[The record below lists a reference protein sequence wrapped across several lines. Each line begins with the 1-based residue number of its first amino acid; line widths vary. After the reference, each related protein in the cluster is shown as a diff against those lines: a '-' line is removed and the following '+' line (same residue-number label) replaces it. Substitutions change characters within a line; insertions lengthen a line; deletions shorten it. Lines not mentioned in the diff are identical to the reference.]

1 MKSQVITEFGK
12 PLEELETPTPVPSG
26 TEVLLKIHNAGV
38 CHSDVH
44 IHDGYFEMG
53 GGARLPMANMKLPHT
68 LGHEIEGEVVAVGPD
83 VKDIAIGKRYAA
95 FPWIGCGKCPSCLRG
110 EENICVGGPRQ
121 LGCSNGCPGGYATH
135 VLVPHPKYLIDYG
148 KTDPALGAAYMC
160 SGLTA
165 FSAMKRIGK
174 LGPDDQVLV
183 VGVGGV
189 GMMGVQFAK
198 ALFGPSKGKDWG
210 PIAADIDEAKLEAA
224 KKAGASSVYNTKA
237 DGAAKQLVADTK
249 GGAYAVVDFV
259 GSEKS
264 FAFAS
269 QAVRRGGNVI
279 IVGLFGG
286 AMQMPLPMFPFRTIS
301 IGGSMTG
308 SLGETQEMME
318 LVRAGKVD
326 PIPYTTRPLSAANR
340 TLDDLREGKITGRV
354 VLTP

>member
-1 MKSQVITEFGK
+1 MQSQAITEFGK
-12 PLEELETPTPVPSG
+12 PLQLVETPTPTPAG
-26 TEVLLKIHNAGV
+26 TEVLLKVHNAGV

-44 IHDGYFEMG
+44 IHDGYFDMG
-53 GGARLPMANMKLPHT
+53 GGAKLPMANMKLPHT

-83 VKDIAIGKRYAA
+83 AKGVKVGERYAA

-110 EENICVGGPRQ
+110 EENLCVGGPRQ
-121 LGCSNGCPGGYATH
+121 LGCSSGCAGGYATH

-165 FSAMKRIGK
+165 YSAMKRVGT

-183 VGVGGV
+183 LGVGGV

-198 ALFGPSKGKDWG
+198 AMFHKGPL
-210 PIAADIDEAKLEAA
+210 AADIDDGKLDAA
-224 KKAGASSVYNTKA
+224 KKAGASAVYNTK
-237 DGAAKQLVADTK
+237 DPEAAKKLMADTK

-269 QAVRRGGNVI
+269 QAVRRGGKVI

-286 AMQMPLPMFPFRTIS
+286 GMAMPIPMFPFRTIS

-308 SLGETQEMME
+308 SLGETKEMME
-318 LVRAGKVD
+318 LVKAGKVD
-326 PIPYTTRPLSAANR
+326 PIPFSKRPLSAASQ

>member
-1 MKSQVITEFGK
+1 MRSQAVVEFGS
-12 PLEELETPTPVPSG
+12 PLKEIETPTPEPQG
-26 TEVLLKIHNAGV
+26 TEVLLKVHNAGV

-44 IHDGYFEMG
+44 IHDGYFDLG
-53 GGARLPMANMKLPHT
+53 GGNKLPMSAIQLPHT

-83 VKDIAIGKRYAA
+83 VKGVQLGQRFAA

-148 KTDPALGAAYMC
+148 DVDPALGAAYMC

-165 FSAMKRIGK
+165 YAALKKVGK
-174 LGPDDQVLV
+174 LGPNDQVLV

-198 ALFGPSKGKDWG
+198 ALFGKG
-210 PIAADIDEAKLEAA
+210 PLAADIDDEKLAAAKQAGASATYNTKQPDAA
-224 KKAGASSVYNTKA
+224 KKVM
-237 DGAAKQLVADTK
+237 ADTG

-269 QAVRRGGNVI
+269 SAVRRGGKVI

-286 AMQMPLPMFPFRTIS
+286 AMQMPLPMFPFRAIS
-301 IGGSMTG
+301 IGGSMVG
-308 SLGETQEMME
+308 SLDDTREMME

-326 PIPYTTRPLSAANR
+326 PIPYAKRPLSEANR
-340 TLDDLREGKITGRV
+340 TLDDLREGKIVGRV
-354 VLTP
+354 VLQP

>member
-1 MKSQVITEFGK
+1 MHSQAITEFGK
-12 PLEELETPTPVPSG
+12 PLQDMEAPNPTPTG
-26 TEVLLKIHNAGV
+26 TEVLLKVHNAGV

-44 IHDGYFEMG
+44 IHDGYFDLG
-53 GGARLPMANMKLPHT
+53 GGNKLPMANMKLPHT
-68 LGHEIEGEVVAVGPD
+68 LGHEIEGEV
-83 VKDIAIGKRYAA
+83 IAIGPDAKGVEIGQRYAA

-110 EENICVGGPRQ
+110 EENLCIGGPKQ
-121 LGCSNGCPGGYATH
+121 LGCSSGVAGGYATH

-148 KTDPALGAAYMC
+148 KIDPALGAAYMC

-165 FSAMKRIGK
+165 YAAMKK
-174 LGPDDQVLV
+174 VDQLGPNDQVLV
-183 VGVGGV
+183 LGVGGV
-189 GMMGVQFAK
+189 GMMGVQFAR
-198 ALFGPSKGKDWG
+198 AMFGKG
-210 PIAADIDEAKLEAA
+210 PLAADIDDARLETA
-224 KKAGASSVYNTKA
+224 KKAGASAIYNTK
-237 DGAAKQLVADTK
+237 DPEAAKKLMADTK

-259 GSEKS
+259 GSEKT

-269 QAVRRGGNVI
+269 QTVRRGGKVI

-286 AMQMPLPMFPFRTIS
+286 AMSMPIPMFPFRTIS

-308 SLGETQEMME
+308 SLGETKEMME

-326 PIPYTTRPLSAANR
+326 PIPYSKRPLSEANK

>member
-1 MKSQVITEFGK
+1 MKSQAIIEFGK
-12 PLEELETPTPVPSG
+12 PLQEVEIPTPTPTGS
-26 TEVLLKIHNAGV
+26 EVLLKVHNAGV

-44 IHDGYFEMG
+44 IHDGYFDMG
-53 GGARLPMANMKLPHT
+53 GGAKLPMANMKLPHT

-83 VKDIAIGKRYAA
+83 VKGIEVGARYAA

-110 EENICVGGPRQ
+110 EENLCVGGPRQ

-135 VLVPHPKYLIDYG
+135 VMVPHPKYLIDYG

-165 FSAMKRIGK
+165 YAAMKKVGH

-198 ALFGPSKGKDWG
+198 AMFGKG
-210 PIAADIDEAKLEAA
+210 PLAADIDDAKLEAA
-224 KKAGASSVYNTKA
+224 KKAGASATYNTK
-237 DGAAKQLVADTK
+237 DPEAAKKLMGDTK

-269 QAVRRGGNVI
+269 QAVRRGGKVI

-286 AMQMPLPMFPFRTIS
+286 AMSMPIPMFPFRTIS

-308 SLGETQEMME
+308 SLGETHEMME

-326 PIPYTTRPLSAANR
+326 PIPYSKRPMSAASQ

>member
-1 MKSQVITEFGK
+1 MKSQAITEFGK
-12 PLEELETPTPVPSG
+12 PLQEIETPTPTPTG
-26 TEVLLKIHNAGV
+26 TEVLLKVLNAGV

-44 IHDGYFEMG
+44 IHDGYFDLG
-53 GGARLPMANMKLPHT
+53 GGAKLPMANMKLPHT

-83 VKDIAIGKRYAA
+83 VKNVTVGARFAA

-110 EENICVGGPRQ
+110 EENLCIGGPRQ
-121 LGCSNGCPGGYATH
+121 LGCSNGIAGGYATH
-135 VLVPHPKYLIDYG
+135 VIVPHPKYLIDYG

-165 FSAMKRIGK
+165 YSAMKRVGA

-183 VGVGGV
+183 LGVGGV
-189 GMMGVQFAK
+189 GMMGVQFAR
-198 ALFGPSKGKDWG
+198 AMFGKG
-210 PIAADIDEAKLEAA
+210 PLAADIDDGKLDAA
-224 KKAGASSVYNTKA
+224 KKAGASATYNTKV

-269 QAVRRGGNVI
+269 QAVRRGGKVI

-308 SLGETQEMME
+308 SLPETLEMME

-326 PIPYTTRPLSAANR
+326 PIPYSKRPFAAANR

>member
-1 MKSQVITEFGK
+1 MQSQAITEFGK
-12 PLEELETPTPVPSG
+12 PLKLVETPTPTPTG
-26 TEVLLKIHNAGV
+26 TEVLLKVHNAGV

-44 IHDGYFEMG
+44 IHDGYFDLG
-53 GGARLPMANMKLPHT
+53 GGNKLPMANMKLPHT

-83 VKDIAIGKRYAA
+83 VKDIKVGQRYAA

-110 EENICVGGPRQ
+110 EENLCVGGPRQ
-121 LGCSNGCPGGYATH
+121 LGCSSGVAGGYATH
-135 VLVPHPKYLIDYG
+135 CMVPHPKYLIDYG
-148 KTDPALGAAYMC
+148 KVDPALGAAYMC

-165 FSAMKRIGK
+165 FGAMKKVGK

-183 VGVGGV
+183 VGCGGV

-198 ALFGPSKGKDWG
+198 ALFGKG
-210 PIAADIDEAKLEAA
+210 PLAADIDEGRLEAA
-224 KKAGASSVYNTKA
+224 KKAGASATYNTK
-237 DGAAKQLVADTK
+237 DPEAAKKLMADTK

-269 QAVRRGGNVI
+269 QCVRRGGKVI
-279 IVGLFGG
+279 VVGLFGG
-286 AMQMPLPMFPFRTIS
+286 SMSMPIPMFPFRTIS

-308 SLGETQEMME
+308 SLDETKEMME
-318 LVRAGKVD
+318 LVKAGKVD
-326 PIPYTTRPLSAANR
+326 PIPFSKRPLSAASQ

>member
-1 MKSQVITEFGK
+1 MLSQAVVEFGS
-12 PLEELETPTPVPSG
+12 PLKEIETPTPEPQG

-44 IHDGYFEMG
+44 IHDGYFDLG
-53 GGARLPMANMKLPHT
+53 GGNKLPMAAIKLPHT
-68 LGHEIEGEVVAVGPD
+68 LGHEIEGEVVAVGAD
-83 VKDIAIGKRYAA
+83 VKGVKIGQRYAA
-95 FPWIGCGKCPSCLRG
+95 FPWIGCSKCASCLRG

-148 KTDPALGAAYMC
+148 NIDPALGAAYMC

-165 FSAMKRIGK
+165 FAALKKVGK
-174 LGPDDQVLV
+174 LGANDQVLV
-183 VGVGGV
+183 LGVGGV

-198 ALFGPSKGKDWG
+198 ALFGKG
-210 PIAADIDEAKLEAA
+210 PLVADIVDEHLEAA
-224 KKAGASSVYNTKA
+224 KKAGASGTYNTKEP
-237 DGAAKQLVADTK
+237 DAAKKVMADTG

-269 QAVRRGGNVI
+269 QAVRRGGKVI

-286 AMQMPLPMFPFRTIS
+286 AMSMPLPMFPFRAIS
-301 IGGSMTG
+301 IGGSMVG
-308 SLGETQEMME
+308 SLDDTREMME

-326 PIPYTTRPLSAANR
+326 PIPYSKRPLSEANR
-340 TLDDLREGKITGRV
+340 TLDDLREGKIVGRV
-354 VLTP
+354 VLQP

>member
-1 MKSQVITEFGK
+1 MKSQVIAEFGK
-12 PLEELETPTPVPSG
+12 PLQELETPTPVPTG
-26 TEVLLKIHNAGV
+26 TEVLLKVLNAGV

-44 IHDGYFEMG
+44 IQDGYFDLG
-53 GGARLPMANMKLPHT
+53 GGAKLPMANMALPHT

-83 VKDIAIGKRYAA
+83 AKGIDIGARYAA

-110 EENICVGGPRQ
+110 EENLCIGGSRQ
-121 LGCSNGCPGGYATH
+121 LGCSNGVPGGYATH
-135 VLVPHPKYLIDYG
+135 VIVPHPKYLIDYG

-165 FSAMKRIGK
+165 YSAMKRIGA

-198 ALFGPSKGKDWG
+198 ALFHKGPL
-210 PIAADIDEAKLEAA
+210 AADIDDAKLEAA
-224 KKAGASSVYNTKA
+224 KQAGAAAVYNTA
-237 DGAAKQLVADTK
+237 EPGIAKRLIADTK

-269 QAVRRGGNVI
+269 QSVQRGGKVI
-279 IVGLFGG
+279 VVGLFGG
-286 AMQMPLPMFPFRTIS
+286 AMSMPILRFPFRTIS

-308 SLGETQEMME
+308 SLGETREMME

-326 PIPYTTRPLSAANR
+326 PIPYARRPLSAANQ
-340 TLDDLREGKITGRV
+340 TLDDLRAGKITGRV

>member
-1 MKSQVITEFGK
+1 MKSQAVIEFGK
-12 PLEELETPTPVPSG
+12 PLQLVETPDPVPTG
-26 TEVLLKIHNAGV
+26 TEVLLKVHNAGV

-44 IHDGYFEMG
+44 IHDGYFDLG
-53 GGARLPMANMKLPHT
+53 GGNKTSMANMKLPHT

-83 VKDIAIGKRYAA
+83 VTGIKVGDRYAA
-95 FPWIGCGKCPSCLRG
+95 FPWIGCGKCPACERG

-121 LGCSNGCPGGYATH
+121 LGCSSGCNGGYATH
-135 VLVPHPKYLIDYG
+135 CMIPHPKYLIDYG

-165 FSAMKRIGK
+165 FSAMKKVGK
-174 LGPDDQVLV
+174 LGPNDQVLV
-183 VGVGGV
+183 LGVGGV

-198 ALFGPSKGKDWG
+198 ALFGKG
-210 PIAADIDEAKLEAA
+210 PLAADIDDEKLAMA
-224 KKAGASSVYNTKA
+224 KKAGAPAVYNTK
-237 DGAAKQLVADTK
+237 DPESAKKLMADTG

-259 GSEKS
+259 GSEKT

-269 QAVRRGGNVI
+269 QTVRRGGKVV

-286 AMQMPLPMFPFRTIS
+286 AMAMPIPMFPFRALT
-301 IGGSMTG
+301 IGGSMVG
-308 SLGETQEMME
+308 SLDETKQMME

-326 PIPYTTRPLSAANR
+326 PIPYTKRPLSEANQS
-340 TLDDLREGKITGRV
+340 LDDLREGKIQGRV